1 MNSFLGSTLMSV
13 DSLKTEMLK
22 SGWDVLKGMTN
33 DLPAS
38 PTKTMDEVDD
48 LMCLYCFLSTS
59 SMKKRFSLPA
69 FVNG

>member
-1 MNSFLGSTLMSV
+1 MNSFLGSTLISV

-22 SGWDVLKGMTN
+22 SGWVVLKGMTN
-33 DLPAS
+33 DLPGS
-38 PTKTMDEVDD
+38 PIKTMDEED

-69 FVNG
+69 FVNR